1 MKNNILAIVLILGIL
16 VLGFLFIKGN
26 NKTAETVYVP
36 NTEDAAEENNQDDTN
51 LLTTYKGVGLT
62 FKVPKD
68 FSTQQRDSGERST
81 IIVNDSQGNF
91 KLSILKTRD
100 CDYDVEPGSSP
111 AGCFTNEE
119 FVENFGNRYT
129 PKEQM
134 INSGEVYSPLPELVS
149 EEQVKINFSGTQ
161 KQVIKK
167 TATLNGEKAYY
178 YFIESEPFIM
188 IKTSLDIDPNIISSI
203 NFSPSEVELNT
214 STTVR

>member
-1 MKNNILAIVLILGIL
+1 M
-16 VLGFLFIKGN
+16 GFLFIKGN

-36 NTEDAAEENNQDDTN
+36 SSEGTVEENNQDDIN
-51 LLTTYKGVGLT
+51 LLITYKGAGLT

-91 KLSILKTRD
+91 KLSILKTRN

>member
-36 NTEDAAEENNQDDTN
+36 SSEGTVEENNQDDIN
-51 LLTTYKGVGLT
+51 LLITYKGAGLT

-91 KLSILKTRD
+91 KLSILKTRN

>member
-1 MKNNILAIVLILGIL
+1 MKGD
-16 VLGFLFIKGN
+16 

-36 NTEDAAEENNQDDTN
+36 STEGAVEENNQDDIN
-51 LLTTYKGVGLT
+51 LLTTYKGAGLT

-68 FSTQQRDSGERST
+68 FSTQQFDSGESST
-81 IIVNDSQGNF
+81 VMVNDSQGNF

-100 CDYDVEPGSSP
+100 CDYDVEPGSDP
-111 AGCFTNEE
+111 AGCFTNEQ
-119 FVENFGNRYT
+119 FIKNFGNRKT
-129 PKEQM
+129 EEDQLADQGR
-134 INSGEVYSPLPELVS
+134 IYSPLPTLDEEENLV
-149 EEQVKINFSGTQ
+149 INFSGTQ
-161 KQVIKK
+161 KNVVKK

-188 IKTSLDIDPNIISSI
+188 IKTSLDIDPSIVSSI